1 MLPMPPPKP
10 KYHVTRCKRACAL
23 DPRPE
28 APPAAGAPPRSAG
41 GFWAC
46 FGPERRGMALR
57 ATEKTHLLL
66 YKSKV
71 YFCTKHMY
79 FCTKHIFFCAQ
90 PARAQTRRVT
100 SRKWAKKCPKWAFW
114 ASFRHFTCQAPP
126 ALKLI
131 PPLPGLPPDPPGET
145 VGSPA
150 DPEVVCVHQAT
161 SGSFQIGVAFTPG
174 IAKCNSPQ
182 TICMTLRCQQCRPRR

>member
-28 APPAAGAPPRSAG
+28 ARPAAGAPPRSAG

-57 ATEKTHLLL
+57 ALKKHI
-66 YKSKV
+66 
-71 YFCTKHMY
+71 YFCTKVK
-79 FCTKHIFFCAQ
+79 FTFVQNTCTFVQITFSFVPNRHGLRLAELR
-90 PARAQTRRVT
+90 PENGL
-100 SRKWAKKCPKWAFW
+100 KWAFW

-174 IAKCNSPQ
+174 IAKCNSSQ